1 MGGMTRVGM
10 MAALLAAHCLAHA
23 QADVGL
29 VNLVTGDVSF
39 VPQAGQPGKVKAFM
53 KVRNGDRFELPAG
66 AQLRVVYFEGSL
78 QERWQGPSSFRAAPT
93 RGTPISGAPA
103 EVTALPASVPQ
114 RIARVSELMQNARLG
129 GVQVRGA
136 SASRRAPD
144 ETLQQARATYEKLR
158 KELQGDDI
166 TAELYLYSALD
177 DYQLYEEMVP
187 LVNEMQRKQPG
198 SEDVKSLAAWLNRRR
213 GQ

>member
-66 AQLRVVYFEGSL
+66 AHLLVVYFERSL
-78 QERWQGPSSFRAAPT
+78 QDRCQGPSSSPPPPTPAP
-93 RGTPISGAPA
+93 PIS
-103 EVTALPASVPQ
+103 
-114 RIARVSELMQNARLG
+114 
-129 GVQVRGA
+129 
-136 SASRRAPD
+136 
-144 ETLQQARATYEKLR
+144 
-158 KELQGDDI
+158 
-166 TAELYLYSALD
+166 
-177 DYQLYEEMVP
+177 
-187 LVNEMQRKQPG
+187 
-198 SEDVKSLAAWLNRRR
+198 LA
-213 GQ
+213 

>member
-1 MGGMTRVGM
+1 MGGMARVGM

-93 RGTPISGAPA
+93 RGTPLSRPPA
-103 EVTALPASVPQ
+103 QVTPRPACVPQ
-114 RIARVSELMQNARLG
+114 RIA
-129 GVQVRGA
+129 GV
-136 SASRRAPD
+136 
-144 ETLQQARATYEKLR
+144 
-158 KELQGDDI
+158 
-166 TAELYLYSALD
+166 
-177 DYQLYEEMVP
+177 
-187 LVNEMQRKQPG
+187 PG
-198 SEDVKSLAAWLNRRR
+198 L
-213 GQ
+213 